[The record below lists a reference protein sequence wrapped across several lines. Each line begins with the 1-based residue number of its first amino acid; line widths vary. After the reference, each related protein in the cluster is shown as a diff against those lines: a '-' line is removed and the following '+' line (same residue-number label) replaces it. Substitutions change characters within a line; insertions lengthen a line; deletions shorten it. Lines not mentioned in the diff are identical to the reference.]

1 MITMTTAV
9 IYSSKT
15 GNTKKVAEY
24 IAQKIGAELIN
35 VKECNNISGYDRI
48 ILGCGVYAGKPAKV
62 MRQFVENNK
71 DKLSGAS
78 LFVTCLY
85 NDEKGAKQ
93 LETIANSFGIAD
105 AIFFDKAK
113 KQIGVEGSKL
123 EEYIASL

>member
-15 GNTKKVAEY
+15 GNTRKVAEY
-24 IAQKIGAELIN
+24 IAQKIGAEAIN
-35 VKECNNISGYDRI
+35 VKGCGDISGYDRI

-62 MRQFVENNK
+62 MTKFVEANK
-71 DKLSGAS
+71 DRLSNAS

-93 LETIANSFGIAD
+93 LETIADNFGIAD

>member
-15 GNTKKVAEY
+15 GNTKKAAEY
-24 IAQKIGAELIN
+24 IAQKIGAEPIN
-35 VKECNNISGYDRI
+35 VKECNDISEYDRI

-93 LETIANSFGIAD
+93 LETIANNFGIAD

>member
-24 IAQKIGAELIN
+24 IEHKINAKAIN
-35 VKECNNISGYDRI
+35 VKDCTDISGYDKI
-48 ILGCGVYAGKPAKV
+48 ILGCGVYAGKPSKI

-71 DKLSGAS
+71 EKLASAS

-85 NDEKGAKQ
+85 NDDKGAKQ
-93 LETIANSFGIAD
+93 LETIANNFGIAD
-105 AIFFDKAK
+105 AIFFDRAK

-123 EEYIASL
+123 EEYIATL

>member
-24 IAQKIGAELIN
+24 IAQRIGAEAIN
-35 VKECNNISGYDRI
+35 VKECGDISGYDKI

-62 MRQFVENNK
+62 MTKFVEANK
-71 DKLSGAS
+71 EKLSSAS

-85 NDEKGAKQ
+85 NDDKGAKQ
-93 LETIANSFGIAD
+93 LETIANNYGIAD
-105 AIFFDKAK
+105 AIFFDRAK
-113 KQIGVEGSKL
+113 KQIGVEDSKL
-123 EEYIASL
+123 EEYITSL

>member
-1 MITMTTAV
+1 MATAV

-15 GNTKKVAEY
+15 GNTKKAAEY

-35 VKECNNISGYDRI
+35 VKDCKDISGYDKI

-62 MRQFVENNK
+62 MINFVEANK
-71 DKLSGAS
+71 EKLASAS

-93 LETIANSFGIAD
+93 LENIATSFGIAD
-105 AIFFDKAK
+105 AIFFNKIK

-123 EEYIASL
+123 EEYIKTL

>member
-35 VKECNNISGYDRI
+35 VKECNDISGYDRI

-93 LETIANSFGIAD
+93 LESIANSFGIAD

>member
-24 IAQKIGAELIN
+24 IAQKINAKAIN
-35 VKECNNISGYDRI
+35 VKDCTDISGYDKI
-48 ILGCGVYAGKPAKV
+48 ILGCGVYAGKPSKI
-62 MRQFVENNK
+62 MRQFVDNNK
-71 DKLSGAS
+71 EKLASAS

-85 NDEKGAKQ
+85 NDDKGAKQ
-93 LETIANSFGIAD
+93 LETIANNFGIAD
-105 AIFFDKAK
+105 AIFFDRAK

-123 EEYIASL
+123 EEYIATL